1 MDRGTE
7 VFEGLNVLHVDEAL
21 IVLDKP
27 AGLLSAP
34 GRGAEKQ
41 DCLVARARDCWP
53 DALLVHRL
61 DQATSGLMLLAR
73 GPDMQR
79 ALSMCFAA
87 REVHKRYEAV
97 VDGWVT
103 GAPDHQDDGE
113 IALPLMADWPRRP
126 RQKVDAQ
133 GKPSLTRWKVLA
145 RESMGQQG
153 SGAANHTTRLALF
166 PVTGRSHQLRVHLHA
181 IGHPILGDALYA
193 DEAIQARSPRLLL
206 HACELSLFHPR
217 TAALTIWRSC
227 VPF

>member
-1 MDRGTE
+1 MVEQGTE
-7 VFEGLNVLHVDEAL
+7 GDSSLTVLHEDDAL

-34 GRGAEKQ
+34 GRGADKQ
-41 DCLVARARDCWP
+41 DCAVARAQARWP

-73 GPDMQR
+73 GPQMHR

-87 REVHKRYEAV
+87 RGVHKRYEAI
-97 VDGWVT
+97 VDGWVEGRT
-103 GAPDHQDDGE
+103 GQEDEGE

-133 GKPSLTRWKVLA
+133 GKPSLTRWKVLG
-145 RESMGQQG
+145 RRDQG
-153 SGAANHTTRLALF
+153 DAGTGSWRTTRLALF
-166 PVTGRSHQLRVHLHA
+166 PVTGRSHQLRVHLQA

-193 DEAIQARSPRLLL
+193 DATSLARSPRLLL
-206 HACELSLFHPR
+206 HACELALAHPH
-217 TAALTIWRSC
+217 TGVWTMWQSAA
-227 VPF
+227 PF